1 MKTFLEIIN
10 FTIRE
15 NRQDY
20 PMKTSNLRKSITS
33 DRAAT
38 EARRIILIVIGA
50 ILAAFGYAVFQVPYN
65 LAAGGVGGVSL
76 IINNFTGWPVGTLY
90 FVLNLPLLVLG
101 YRQLGRWSF
110 VARTLLGV
118 TVFAIFTDLFVVL
131 MPNIL
136 NPFPPTDD
144 ILLSAIYGGLLGGIG
159 GGLVYRAHA
168 SIGGTGI
175 VGRVIQQKTGLPLS
189 QSYIYTDGAILLLMG
204 LVFGWQVSLYG
215 FLILLI
221 NGLASDYILEG
232 ASITRVVTIV
242 SNRPQD
248 ISTALIETLG
258 RGVSFWEV
266 TGAYT
271 GRNHYM
277 LSCTVYRSQVN
288 ELRRVIA
295 EVDPEAF
302 VTIGVGHQALGQG
315 FLPLLK
321 RSGSQ

>member
-1 MKTFLEIIN
+1 MKNTH
-10 FTIRE
+10 
-15 NRQDY
+15 
-20 PMKTSNLRKSITS
+20 LRKALTG
-33 DRAAT
+33 DRVIIET
-38 EARRIILIVIGA
+38 RRVLLILIGA
-50 ILAAFGYAVFQVPYN
+50 ILAAFGYAVFQVPYD

-101 YRQLGRWSF
+101 YRQLGRWPF

-118 TVFAIFTDLFVVL
+118 TIFAIFTDLFL
-131 MPNIL
+131 AIMPQFL
-136 NPFPPTDD
+136 DPFPPTDD

-159 GGLVYRAHA
+159 GGMVYRAHA

-175 VGRVIQQKTGLPLS
+175 VGRVIQQKTSLPLS

-232 ASITRVVTIV
+232 ASITRVATIV
-242 SNRPQD
+242 SNRPQKV
-248 ISTALIETLG
+248 SKALIVALG

-271 GRNHYM
+271 GTSHYM
-277 LSCTVYRSQVN
+277 LSCTIYRSQVN
-288 ELRRVIA
+288 ELRRVVA

-302 VTIGVGHQALGQG
+302 VTIGVSHQALGQG

-321 RSGSQ
+321 RPSPH

>member
-1 MKTFLEIIN
+1 MKLTN
-10 FTIRE
+10 FR
-15 NRQDY
+15 R
-20 PMKTSNLRKSITS
+20 SITG
-33 DRAAT
+33 DRT
-38 EARRIILIVIGA
+38 VVEVRRVLLIVIGA
-50 ILAAFGYAVFQVPYN
+50 ILASFGYAVFQVPYN

-90 FVLNLPLLVLG
+90 FLLNLPLLVLG

-118 TVFAIFTDLFVVL
+118 AVFAIFTDLFGVIV
-131 MPNIL
+131 PQIL
-136 NPFPPTDD
+136 KPFPPTDD

-175 VGRVIQQKTGLPLS
+175 VGRVIQQKTSLPLS
-189 QSYIYTDGAILLLMG
+189 QSYIYTDGTILLVMG

-221 NGLASDYILEG
+221 NGLASEYILEG
-232 ASITRVVTIV
+232 ASITRVATIV
-242 SNRPQD
+242 SNRPQEVAD
-248 ISTALIETLG
+248 ALIEALG

-277 LSCTVYRSQVN
+277 LSCTIYRSQVN
-288 ELRRVIA
+288 ELRRVVA

-302 VTIGVGHQALGQG
+302 VTIGISHQALGHG
-315 FLPLLK
+315 FLPLIK
-321 RSGSQ
+321 RGSSN

>member
-1 MKTFLEIIN
+1 MKTTN
-10 FTIRE
+10 IRQSLT
-15 NRQDY
+15 NDR
-20 PMKTSNLRKSITS
+20 LITE
-33 DRAAT
+33 T
-38 EARRIILIVIGA
+38 RRIVLIVIGA
-50 ILAAFGYAVFQVPYN
+50 ILAAFGYAVFQVPYD

-76 IINNFTGWPVGTLY
+76 IINNFTQWPVGILY
-90 FVLNLPLLVLG
+90 FVLNLPLLALG
-101 YRQLGRWSF
+101 YRQLGRWPF

-118 TVFAIFTDLFVVL
+118 TVFAIFTDLFIAI
-131 MPNIL
+131 MPQIL
-136 NPFPPTDD
+136 SPFPPTED

-159 GGLVYRAHA
+159 GGMVYRAHA

-204 LVFGWQVSLYG
+204 IVFGWQVSLYG

-232 ASITRVVTIV
+232 ASITRVATIV
-242 SNRPQD
+242 SNRPRKV
-248 ISTALIETLG
+248 SMALIESLG

-271 GRNHYM
+271 GSSHYM

-288 ELRRVIA
+288 ELRRVVA
-295 EVDPEAF
+295 EADPDAF
-302 VTIGVGHQALGQG
+302 VTIGISHQALGQG

-321 RSGSQ
+321 RSSPR